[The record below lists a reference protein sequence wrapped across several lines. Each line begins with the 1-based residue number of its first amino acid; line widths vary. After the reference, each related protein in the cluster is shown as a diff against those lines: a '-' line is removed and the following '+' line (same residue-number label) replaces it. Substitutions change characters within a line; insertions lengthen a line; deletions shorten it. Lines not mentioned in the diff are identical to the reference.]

1 MKKILGLI
9 LCVLLVG
16 SVAYSETI
24 VDGVQKL
31 IAPVITSPVIIGGT
45 IDNTVIGATTPAAVS
60 ATTVTI
66 AASATP
72 GISGK
77 SSAQA
82 DPTETTFNFY
92 ANPTTTTDDGVIADF
107 YWRLLGAGGTPGTM
121 ATVMQFDGSVEQL
134 NITGTLNVSGFNIH
148 SMTTGITATN
158 PGAQGDNVLT
168 TSYNHVTTV
177 GTADD
182 AVTLPTAVAG
192 LEVNALNDG
201 ANQLEVW
208 PSSGDDCGSG
218 ADTACVIPAGSAV
231 TYVAIDATTWK
242 IW

>member
-60 ATTVTI
+60 ATTVTT

-82 DPTETTFNFY
+82 DPTETTFSFY

-121 ATVMQFDGSVEQL
+121 ATVMQFDGSAQSL
-134 NITGTLNVSGFNIH
+134 NVTGAIVNATATASTTGPTDNVDVTGVNVVFIDTTSNSVTIGGFIGGTSGQVIHLVRTGTGNDAILEYNESTGNQDIFLLAEADQTVSTYGGWTLICDGSNWYEV
-148 SMTTGITATN
+148 
-158 PGAQGDNVLT
+158 DN
-168 TSYNHVTTV
+168 
-177 GTADD
+177 
-182 AVTLPTAVAG
+182 
-192 LEVNALNDG
+192 
-201 ANQLEVW
+201 
-208 PSSGDDCGSG
+208 
-218 ADTACVIPAGSAV
+218 
-231 TYVAIDATTWK
+231 
-242 IW
+242 